1 MRRLLTRAAALTT
14 AVVLCVLSATAV
26 TGAETLPPNCRRAET
41 GIVCDGKA
49 ITRERPVRPLS
60 VTPTT
65 AYPYRELWRPVLR
78 PHPDGG
84 TCLDT
89 ETVRLGREPSATE
102 DFNSEMQFLRLLR
115 SYSICPDA
123 VLPTTTPQIE
133 AAAFLERVALPTPQ
147 PHVAPGRLP
156 VGFRAYLETNAPTTQ
171 TFTTDTPFGPLVLTA
186 TAEIYVDWDDPHDD
200 IDGWEGPMSGQPGPY
215 PDGGITHLYQYD
227 GLYQI
232 AVRYAWTATWS
243 IGDVSGTIDGVE
255 TTGTYPAPGFEAYS
269 RQAVG

>member
-1 MRRLLTRAAALTT
+1 
-14 AVVLCVLSATAV
+14 
-26 TGAETLPPNCRRAET
+26 
-41 GIVCDGKA
+41 
-49 ITRERPVRPLS
+49 
-60 VTPTT
+60 
-65 AYPYRELWRPVLR
+65 
-78 PHPDGG
+78 
-84 TCLDT
+84 
-89 ETVRLGREPSATE
+89 
-102 DFNSEMQFLRLLR
+102 MQFLRLLR

-133 AAAFLERVALPTPQ
+133 AAAFLERVGLPTPQ